1 MAEKIFSYE
10 PEKRDSVQKG
20 LYGITDSFL
29 QFWYQLIYPNFSDFS
44 MQSPDEF
51 YEAHIKNGLDELAG
65 KAYQKVCR
73 EFMELMNQY
82 HHLSAQFERFGS
94 LYGKSGFVPLIA
106 NTKEGK
112 LLVGTCKW
120 SNEPMT
126 TKEFEGL
133 LHDIEQTG
141 KEADYYYLFSK
152 EGFTNELSVMAKNM
166 DNIQC
171 IDLEAM

>member
-1 MAEKIFSYE
+1 M
-10 PEKRDSVQKG
+10 
-20 LYGITDSFL
+20 
-29 QFWYQLIYPNFSDFS
+29 
-44 MQSPDEF
+44 
-51 YEAHIKNGLDELAG
+51 AG

-82 HHLSAQFERFGS
+82 HHLPAQFERFGS

-126 TKEFEGL
+126 TKEFEEL

>member
-1 MAEKIFSYE
+1 MVLRI
-10 PEKRDSVQKG
+10 
-20 LYGITDSFL
+20 LL

-44 MQSPDEF
+44 MQSPGEF

-82 HHLSAQFERFGS
+82 HHLPAHFERFGS

-126 TKEFEGL
+126 TKEFEEL